1 MNRIG
6 AWMNNTLFLETPGKI
21 NLYLE
26 VKRRMTSG
34 FHEIRTVFYP
44 VDLCDRVTLSFNDSG
59 VIRCHCS
66 DESVPGDERNLAVKA
81 ALLYFRTAGIPCP
94 GLEIRILK
102 RLPVSGGMGS
112 GSSDAGAVL
121 RLLQQHYCG
130 ALTEQS
136 LHEIAL
142 SIGSDVPFFL
152 NTVPSLGG
160 GRGEELTPLEK
171 VSAFSLP
178 LLLIPG
184 SFPVSAAW
192 AYSHWRESVQTPPSG
207 GETPEELIR
216 ALQEKDFERAGAL
229 LRNDLAGCVL
239 EKFPLLR
246 ILERQVGETAG
257 HVLLSGSGPT
267 LFILYT
273 DFAARDRAW
282 EILRNRNIPVIKTS

>member
-1 MNRIG
+1 MNRVY
-6 AWMNNTLFLETPGKI
+6 ALMNTLFLETPGKI

-26 VKRRMTSG
+26 VKRKMDSG
-34 FHEIRTVFYP
+34 FHEILTVFYP
-44 VDLCDRVTLSFNDSG
+44 VDLCDRVTLNFDGSG
-59 VIRCHCS
+59 RIRCQCS
-66 DESVPGDERNLAVKA
+66 EESVPTDERNLAVKA
-81 ALLYFRTAGIPCP
+81 ALLYFQAAGIECP

-121 RLLQQHYCG
+121 RLLQQRYNG
-130 ALTEQS
+130 ALDGAS
-136 LHEIAL
+136 LGRIAL
-142 SIGSDVPFFL
+142 SIGSDVPYFL
-152 NTVPSLGG
+152 NPVPALGQ

-171 VSAFSLP
+171 ISVFSLP

-184 SFPVSAAW
+184 AFPVSAAW
-192 AYSHWRESVQTPPSG
+192 AYTHWREAVRSPVCGSS
-207 GETPEELIR
+207 EELISSV
-216 ALQEKDFERAGAL
+216 QKKDFASVGKL

-246 ILERQVGETAG
+246 ILERQVRETSG

-267 LFILYT
+267 LFALYK

-282 EILRNRNIPVIKTS
+282 EELRNKNIPAVKTS